1 MYVMKRITA
10 VALIAGLFLLN
21 PVTVFANTLV
31 STTPIAGATLQSAPS
46 AITVTTEMTL
56 MDAGSEIT
64 VTDPT
69 GARVDDGAL
78 TIDAESAVVG
88 LKQLV
93 KTGIYTVNYSLL
105 AENDIP
111 LVGRFTFNFAEPTVV
126 ATVAPEPTPT
136 PTPSG
141 NNSGTTIFVLGLLLA
156 ALVVTVALARYA
168 RKIFQE
174 R

>member
-1 MYVMKRITA
+1 MKRITA
-10 VALIAGLFLLN
+10 VALITGLFLCN

-46 AITVTTEMTL
+46 AVTITTEMTL
-56 MDAGSEIT
+56 MDDGSEVT

-105 AENDIP
+105 AENDVP
-111 LVGRFTFNFAEPTVV
+111 LVGRFTFIFAEPTVV
-126 ATVAPEPTPT
+126 ATVAPEPTQT

-141 NNSGTTIFVLGLLLA
+141 NNAGTTIFVLGLLLA

-168 RKIFQE
+168 RKIFKE